1 MNMRAFTRLR
11 IYVASSRRNSFYP
24 TVVEAL
30 RGAGH
35 DVHDWRVPPFSWEL
49 IDPNFAHWSNL
60 DYVNALHSIDAS
72 AQFRRD
78 MRAIEEADAVVLL
91 LPAGASAHAEAA
103 WAAAKGKQVIVY
115 LGDEKPQPELM
126 HRLLGG
132 FVESIE
138 QLLFVLS
145 SAQAGDAHGDVTTIE
160 GHRLAP

>member
-1 MNMRAFTRLR
+1 MTIRAFSHLR
-11 IYVASSRRNSFYP
+11 IYVASSWRNPVYSS
-24 TVVEAL
+24 VIGAL
-30 RGAGH
+30 RAAGH
-35 DVHDWRVPPFSWEL
+35 AVFDWRESGFRFP
-49 IDPNFAHWSNL
+49 DCATRL
-60 DYVNALHSIDAS
+60 DYVNALHDIDAS

-103 WAAAKGKQVIVY
+103 WAAAKDKQVIVY

-126 HRLLGG
+126 HRLFNG
-132 FVESIE
+132 FVENID

-160 GHRLAP
+160 GYRLAP